1 MRPTFA
7 VLLIVLVSCACAA
20 MPVAAQD
27 RADLPRL
34 RHFVIGDTAAKTPGR
49 VSPGLLLM
57 GGSEWTEA
65 AFDWFAS
72 HAGNGHLVILRAS
85 GGEDLQ
91 KRWFERF
98 GGVASV
104 QTFVFG
110 AREAAGDA
118 VMLAAVA
125 KADGVFIAGGDQSR
139 YIRYWKDT
147 PLESALD
154 AHVKNRKPLGGTS
167 AGLAI
172 LGHVAYGALDGTSM
186 TSARA
191 LADPLGDGVTLDE
204 GFLAMPFLGSVVT
217 DTHFARRDRLGRLI
231 VFLARARH
239 DGLIDEPLGIGVDE
253 STVLCVEGDGRA
265 RVIGA
270 NGGRVWFLQLPRR
283 EAALRAGT
291 PLDLAG
297 VRIRVADEGSR
308 IRLRPLSI
316 RKPAFEAVATIRA
329 GVMTVEPP
337 LPPLP
342 PLPPPPNRESR

>member
-1 MRPTFA
+1 MRRAFA
-7 VLLIVLVSCACAA
+7 VLLIVVALCANGATPA
-20 MPVAAQD
+20 TAQD
-27 RADLPRL
+27 RADIPAL
-34 RHFVIGDTAAKTPGR
+34 RHFVIGDTAAGTPGR

-57 GGSEWTEA
+57 GGSDWTEA
-65 AFDWFAS
+65 AFAWFAS
-72 HAGNGHLVILRAS
+72 HAGHGHLVILRAS
-85 GGEDLQ
+85 GGDDLQ

-98 GGVASV
+98 GGVTSV
-104 QTFVFG
+104 QTFVFA
-110 AREAAGDA
+110 AREASEDA
-118 VMLAAVA
+118 AMLAAVA
-125 KADGVFIAGGDQSR
+125 RADGVFIAGGDQSR

-147 PLESALD
+147 PLEAALD
-154 AHVKNRKPLGGTS
+154 THVKNRKPLGGTS

-191 LADPLGDGVTLDE
+191 LADPLGDGVTLDA
-204 GFLAMPFLGSVVT
+204 GFLAMPFLDSVIT

-239 DGLIDEPLGIGVDE
+239 DGLIGEPLGIGVDE
-253 STVLCVEGDGRA
+253 STTLCIEGDGRA

-270 NGGRVWFLQLPRR
+270 NGGRVWFVSLPRR
-283 EAALRAGT
+283 QAVLRTGT

-329 GVMTVEPP
+329 GTMTVE
-337 LPPLP
+337 PPLP